1 MGAEDAEVSDHLE
14 DRINDRA
21 YFEKFLNER
30 DRRLSERFEAQD
42 KAVNAALTAAKEAVD
57 KAEKA
62 QERRLDLLN
71 EFRSQ
76 SQDEQARFA
85 TREFVDTLSEKQKH
99 IENSVARMQVG
110 SGIIAAGIVGILVK
124 LFTG

>member
-1 MGAEDAEVSDHLE
+1 MSGETDHEVSGWTVDTYRAH
-14 DRINDRA
+14 NDR
-21 YFEKFLNER
+21 FLEER
-30 DRRLSERFEAQD
+30 DRRIEQRFTSQAL
-42 KAVNAALTAAKEAVD
+42 AVDAALAAAKEAVD

-76 SQDEQARFA
+76 SQDEQVRFA
-85 TREFVDTLSEKQKH
+85 TKEYVEAIVERLNKVETS
-99 IENSVARMQVG
+99 IARSQVG
-110 SGIIAAGIVGILVK
+110 AGLIAAAIVGVLVK

>member
-1 MGAEDAEVSDHLE
+1 VSGETEQEVSGWTVDTYRVH
-14 DRINDRA
+14 NDR
-21 YFEKFLNER
+21 FLEER
-30 DRRLSERFEAQD
+30 DRRIEQRFTSQAL
-42 KAVNAALTAAKEAVD
+42 AVDAALAAAKEAVD

-71 EFRSQ
+71 EFRAQ
-76 SQDEQARFA
+76 SSDEQARFA
-85 TREFVDTLSEKQKH
+85 TREFVDTIASTQTKM
-99 IENSVARMQVG
+99 ENSIARMQVG